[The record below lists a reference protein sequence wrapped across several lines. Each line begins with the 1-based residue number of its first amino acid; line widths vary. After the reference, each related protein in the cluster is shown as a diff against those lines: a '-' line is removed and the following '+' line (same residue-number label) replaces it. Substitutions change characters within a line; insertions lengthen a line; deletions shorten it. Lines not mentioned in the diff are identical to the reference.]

1 MSPWVKVC
9 GVTRPVDAVDAQ
21 LAGADAIGINFCE
34 HSSRFCNDPQAA
46 QVVAALPRGFP
57 VYGVF
62 VDAGR
67 DRVRQVLAETGIN
80 GLQFHGNETDEDIS
94 GWEVPVIRAV
104 KAVDRPSVEAA
115 LAVKREAVLLLDSP
129 LGGGSGQQ
137 IDSALL
143 DGLDLSRTVLAGGL
157 DVANVAGLVRARRPW
172 GVDCAGG
179 VESGP
184 GVKNRKLM
192 MEFVNNAR
200 SA

>member
-1 MSPWVKVC
+1 MCTWVKIC
-9 GVTRPVDAVDAQ
+9 GVTRPVDAVDAR

-34 HSSRFCNDPQAA
+34 RSSRFCSDPLAA
-46 QVVAALPRGFP
+46 EVVAALPRGFP

-67 DRVRQVLAETGIN
+67 NRVRQVLAETGIN
-80 GLQFHGNETDEDIS
+80 GLQFHGDETDEDVS

-104 KAVDRPSVEAA
+104 KAADRPSVEAA
-115 LAVKREAVLLLDSP
+115 LAAKREAVLLLDSP

-157 DVANVAGLVRARRPW
+157 DAANVAGLVRARRPW

-179 VESGP
+179 VESGA
-184 GVKNRKLM
+184 GVKDRKLM
-192 MEFVNNAR
+192 TEFVNNAR